1 MAAPMELQ
9 AGGVKAGRPELLF
22 RAPHSG
28 VLSRDGKRFLVLNPE
43 GGEQTNLPMVVVE
56 HWAAGLGK

>member
-9 AGGVKAGRPELLF
+9 AGASP
-22 RAPHSG
+22 G
-28 VLSRDGKRFLVLNPE
+28 VLSMRRKRFLVLNPKST
-43 GGEQTNLPMVVVE
+43 EQPSLPMVVVE